1 MSPALFSSLT
11 LMPQPVTSL
20 LSLAGAELAGSRRY
34 VDLDDAEAC
43 RWQYESST
51 GISVRVDYSLDY
63 GVTFQTLAAE
73 YETLGATLRV
83 TAWQT
88 MPADAK
94 RGDVLL
100 RCFAIGAGLLTT
112 VSFVEF
118 QFR

>member
-1 MSPALFSSLT
+1 MNAALFSSLT

-43 RWQYESST
+43 RWQYDAST
-51 GISVRVDYSLDY
+51 GISVRVDYSLDD
-63 GVTFQTLAAE
+63 GSSWQTLAAE
-73 YETLGATLRV
+73 YETRGSSPRL

-88 MPADAK
+88 MPDDAK
-94 RGDVLL
+94 RADVLL
-100 RCFAIGAGLLTT
+100 RCFATGAGLLTT